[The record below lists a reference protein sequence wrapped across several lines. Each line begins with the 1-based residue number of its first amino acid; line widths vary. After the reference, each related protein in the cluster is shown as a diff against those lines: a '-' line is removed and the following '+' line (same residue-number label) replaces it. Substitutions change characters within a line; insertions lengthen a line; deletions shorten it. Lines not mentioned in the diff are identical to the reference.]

1 MKIIPALQLDGWLAT
16 EHKSIA
22 NQIIVKYEFRSKRE
36 FCCRLCGRVLQH
48 RGCRQ
53 LSIKDTPYNEL
64 DVVLEIETPIL
75 YCPHCNHYAT
85 IRPKAVHP
93 SRGMTWRFMR
103 RICELMVE
111 CSAARLAKLFRVS
124 ESSILRADKE
134 MLHLLDKA
142 YPVCM
147 QGRRALIIDEKYL
160 GRKKKFVTSVID
172 GDTGEVL
179 WMHSGKG
186 SESLHGFLTGLTEEE
201 KESIGVVSIDR
212 ANAYAKAVREHLPHA
227 ALSYDPFHIIKNI
240 NDAISEVRRKV
251 YKEASERD
259 KPLIKGQRYLLL
271 RAGEE
276 LDAKQDESLNALLE
290 ENAPLN
296 EAYILKEQARDFLKM
311 EKFKE
316 AALSF
321 GKWIELASNS
331 SLAPFRRIAKTLAR
345 NAQCVLNYFRFRL
358 SSGRIEG
365 FNSMLARILFKAR
378 GLSSIE
384 YLWLKIRERTS
395 PAFSRLI

>member
-1 MKIIPALQLDGWLAT
+1 MKIIPALQPDGWFAT
-16 EHKSIA
+16 EHKSIE

-36 FCCRLCGRVLQH
+36 FYRQLCNKVMQH
-48 RGCRQ
+48 RGSRQ

-64 DVVLEIETPIL
+64 DIELEIETPIL
-75 YCPHCNHYAT
+75 YCPHCNHYTT

-93 SRGMTWRFMR
+93 GRGMTWRFMR

-134 MLHLLDKA
+134 MLRLMDKA

-179 WMHSGKG
+179 WMNPGKV
-186 SESLHGFLTGLTEEE
+186 SESLHGFFTGLTEEE
-201 KESIGVVSIDR
+201 KESIDR
-212 ANAYAKAVREHLPHA
+212 ANAYAKAVRQHLPHA

-240 NDAISEVRRKV
+240 NDAISEVRCKV
-251 YKEASERD
+251 YKEASEQD

-271 RAGEE
+271 RAGEK
-276 LDAKQDESLNALLE
+276 LNPKQDESLNTLLE
-290 ENAPLN
+290 ENAP
-296 EAYILKEQARDFLKM
+296 EGER
-311 EKFKE
+311 FKE
-316 AALSF
+316 LTRAGGRLGGGFAAGAATGAAL
-321 GKWIELASNS
+321 GALGCNPVTVVAG
-331 SLAPFRRIAKTLAR
+331 SLIGGIAGSTGAEVGV
-345 NAQCVLNYFRFRL
+345 NA
-358 SSGRIEG
+358 
-365 FNSMLARILFKAR
+365 
-378 GLSSIE
+378 
-384 YLWLKIRERTS
+384 LWNHIDKK
-395 PAFSRLI
+395 